1 MSRPDVTNAEQ
12 EAHFPAIADE
22 GDTPSGTP
30 TPWKI
35 FRAKNG
41 VYLGIGQESGE
52 GIVDCGF
59 GLWRDGKERD
69 ANAEL
74 IVEAVNNYATLR
86 ADRDRLREVAAE
98 LDRLCLVITSSVRF
112 ADPKNL
118 PLIHKLVRD
127 NREALQSSTG
137 AA

>member
-1 MSRPDVTNAEQ
+1 MTP
-12 EAHFPAIADE
+12 
-22 GDTPSGTP
+22 TPSGTP
-30 TPWKI
+30 TPLEIAIEHGAKALAVHNKDLAWDQLEEVYPQQVGEPYEKGREDYRTEA
-35 FRAKNG
+35 RA
-41 VYLGIGQESGE
+41 VLESA
-52 GIVDCGF
+52 
-59 GLWRDGKERD
+59 GLITALLTSDS
-69 ANAEL
+69 
-74 IVEAVNNYATLR
+74 ATLR